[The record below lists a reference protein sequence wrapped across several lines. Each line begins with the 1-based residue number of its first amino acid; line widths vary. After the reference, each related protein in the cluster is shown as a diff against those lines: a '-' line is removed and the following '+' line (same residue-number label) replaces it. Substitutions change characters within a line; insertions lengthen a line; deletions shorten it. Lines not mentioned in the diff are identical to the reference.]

1 MYDLFL
7 CKIQVSRSRLR
18 ASECIKNI
26 CFEISSAAPICM
38 QRITIKHSRV
48 SPGGFLGEASRA
60 AAASVR
66 PCRKISIR
74 LVLPGNPAGIV
85 KRKAGRDNSV
95 GVERGFR
102 RNGILAECPCLY
114 IRGVAR
120 LRGVSRKKITGRF
133 F

>member
-1 MYDLFL
+1 MYAANNDKALPG
-7 CKIQVSRSRLR
+7 VS
-18 ASECIKNI
+18 
-26 CFEISSAAPICM
+26 
-38 QRITIKHSRV
+38 
-48 SPGGFLGEASRA
+48 GGFLGEASRT

-74 LVLPGNPAGIV
+74 LVLPEDPAGIV

-95 GVERGFR
+95 GVERRFR

-114 IRGVAR
+114 PRRGAARRGAR